1 MFNIVLVEPEI
12 PGNTGN
18 IARTCV
24 VTGSRLHLV
33 EPMGFSIDEKQV
45 RRAGLDYWDKL
56 DLTVYRD
63 LDTFRE
69 ENKCKARSGIFQQKP
84 GKCSLRRISKTAISS
99 YSERSA
105 QVFPNIWCTE
115 IRSMQ

>member
-69 ENKCKARSGIFQQKP
+69 ENKCKGTFWYFSTKA
-84 GKCSLRRISKTAISS
+84 GK
-99 YSERSA
+99 
-105 QVFPNIWCTE
+105 VF
-115 IRSMQ
+115 S